1 MIITFRGKKF
11 KGNVDCQWHLIL
23 EFVEDS
29 YLWRIIIASLQVN
42 KFEKMRER
50 EREIR
55 ISHLG
60 LQMHTWNVIFLW
72 SPLSPKHM
80 QDIFINW
87 FRICIYSHG
96 TYPNPFLNFGWRCMD
111 LLRPRRVTTV
121 IGFSQAMGSGRD

>member
-60 LQMHTWNVIFLW
+60 LQMHTW
-72 SPLSPKHM
+72 K
-80 QDIFINW
+80 
-87 FRICIYSHG
+87 
-96 TYPNPFLNFGWRCMD
+96 
-111 LLRPRRVTTV
+111 
-121 IGFSQAMGSGRD
+121 A

>member
-50 EREIR
+50 ER
-55 ISHLG
+55 
-60 LQMHTWNVIFLW
+60 
-72 SPLSPKHM
+72 
-80 QDIFINW
+80 D
-87 FRICIYSHG
+87 
-96 TYPNPFLNFGWRCMD
+96 
-111 LLRPRRVTTV
+111 
-121 IGFSQAMGSGRD
+121 

>member
-1 MIITFRGKKF
+1 MIITLGEKKL
-11 KGNVDCQWHLIL
+11 KGNVDCQWYLIL

-60 LQMHTWNVIFLW
+60 LQMHTW
-72 SPLSPKHM
+72 K
-80 QDIFINW
+80 
-87 FRICIYSHG
+87 
-96 TYPNPFLNFGWRCMD
+96 
-111 LLRPRRVTTV
+111 
-121 IGFSQAMGSGRD
+121 A